1 MTKQERE
8 LFQRDLLVA
17 ISSLADAA
25 QMKQPKANLNIAKHV
40 IIVAQRLLDRDE
52 EIDI

>member
-1 MTKQERE
+1 MTKSERE
-8 LFQRDLLVA
+8 IFQRDLLVA

-25 QMKQPKANLNIAKHV
+25 QMKQPQANLNIAMNT
-40 IIVAQRLLDRDE
+40 IRLALRILAREE